1 MRVPSQDRRQIT
13 YAKILYCI
21 VNILGNVSRANFLV
35 LFTFSPLTALALLY
49 VIERKT
55 IMRGFPSCCT
65 KFSRFSPSKH
75 RGGKT
80 DIQYLYSL
88 MIVKYLCPNAMAGK
102 MSGGCDPI
110 DRGPAGAA
118 QEDGQWKLV
127 RVVGGKS
134 AVKNDFRAF
143 TSQRFYLTLKRGG
156 RYQLKCLFRH
166 MLDEPREGEGQ

>member
-1 MRVPSQDRRQIT
+1 
-13 YAKILYCI
+13 
-21 VNILGNVSRANFLV
+21 
-35 LFTFSPLTALALLY
+35 
-49 VIERKT
+49 
-55 IMRGFPSCCT
+55 
-65 KFSRFSPSKH
+65 
-75 RGGKT
+75 
-80 DIQYLYSL
+80 
-88 MIVKYLCPNAMAGK
+88 MAGK

-143 TSQRFYLTLKRGG
+143 TSQRFYLTLNMNRGG